1 MFRFRDTGKLIN
13 LQELK
18 EAFPNTSF
26 PQTITSDSIDHLGMD
41 VVLEGVIPQITEV
54 EEYYIDGAVQLNG
67 LWYTNY
73 VVKPLFD
80 NKADEDAY
88 IKQRQK
94 YQIRAD
100 IAALEA
106 TITPRRT
113 REAILGTDNGWL
125 AEQEAASA
133 LLRTQL

>member
-26 PQTITSDSIDHLGMD
+26 PQTIISDSIDHLDMD

-80 NKADEDAY
+80 NKVDEDAY

-106 TITPRRT
+106 SVTPRRQ
-113 REAILGTDNGWL
+113 REAILGADNGWL
-125 AEQEAASA
+125 ANVDLEIAE
-133 LLRTQL
+133 LRGQL